1 MLKLPKNLR
10 SKLVSEFRYAAER
23 MGEAEAPAEKLYFFS
38 VLFGEATRVL
48 NWHWDRELALIWFV
62 TQQAQQ
68 VIASREQSIKQGDP
82 IVRLP
87 NEYFQALTKNVAEL
101 ADYVEQEG
109 NEQQLLEII
118 GKFAE
123 LTYMTTGNGFYLA
136 QRGMIKA
143 F

>member
-1 MLKLPKNLR
+1 MKLPKELHD
-10 SKLVSEFRYAAER
+10 KLAGEFRIAATR
-23 MGEAEAPAEKLYFFS
+23 MTESDSPAEKLYYFS

-48 NWHWDRELALIWFV
+48 NWHWDTELVLIWFA
-62 TQQAQQ
+62 TQQTHN
-68 VIASREQSIKQGDP
+68 VIAGRQQSITQGEP
-82 IVRLP
+82 IVRLTDA
-87 NEYFQALTKNVAEL
+87 YFVALTDAVLEL

-123 LTYMTTGNGFYLA
+123 LAYFTTGNGYYLA
-136 QRGMIKA
+136 QKGTFKV